1 MDKILVISDFP
12 DAQYKKDAGT
22 PALRLIMEA
31 LSRKYEVYLISPST
45 ENEGYPTISHQY
57 HIPALKGTDVISRK
71 IYPFRFYMK
80 AVDIA
85 AEIVAENDIK
95 LVYGAG
101 CLSTLVA
108 GYLTDSE
115 GIPSIGR
122 LFGTYLYPY
131 LKNPIRLLTKYEETW
146 AFKKSGC
153 TKYVITNDGTNGDIV
168 ARYFDIPGDRICFWT
183 NGVEIPPEAPP
194 RDDEKVRIISMARLD
209 GWKRVDRII
218 TAFLQLAADNKNVTL
233 DIVGDGPEREN
244 LKRIAF
250 KSHHLSKQ
258 IRFFGEVPRK
268 QALELLSGSDIFITT
283 NDYSN
288 VSNSLL
294 EAMAA
299 GKCVVALDTGATSDF
314 VEDGISG
321 LLSPNEE
328 TIKKDLRYAIHNK
341 SARERFGKDAK
352 DYIRHNFSSWDERI
366 AKEVDL
372 CARLIS
378 P

>member
-22 PALRLIMEA
+22 PALRMIMEA
-31 LSRKYEVYLISPST
+31 LSKKYEVHLISPST
-45 ENEGYPTISHQY
+45 ENEGYPMVARQH
-57 HIPALKGTDVISRK
+57 HVPANTGRGILSRK
-71 IYPFRFYMK
+71 LYPFRFYMR
-80 AVDIA
+80 AVDFSS
-85 AEIVAENDIK
+85 EILMEEDIK
-95 LVYGAG
+95 LIYGAG

-108 GYLTDSE
+108 GYLTDST

-122 LFGTYLYPY
+122 LFGTYLFPH
-131 LKNPIRLLTKYEETW
+131 LNNPVRLLTKYEEKW
-146 AFKKSGC
+146 AFTKSGC
-153 TKYVITNDGTNGDIV
+153 TEYVITNDGTKGDVV
-168 ARYFDIPGDRICFWT
+168 ARQFGIPDDRVHFWT
-183 NGVEIPPEAPP
+183 NGVEVPQGSSPHN
-194 RDDEKVRIISMARLD
+194 DEKVRIISMARLD
-209 GWKRVDRII
+209 KWKRVDRII
-218 TAFLQLAADNKNVTL
+218 TAFLSIAADNKNVNL
-233 DIVGDGPEREN
+233 DIIGDGPEREN
-244 LKRIAF
+244 LQRIAF

-258 IRFFGEVPRK
+258 IHFFGEVPRK
-268 QALELLSGSDIFITT
+268 KALEMLADSDIFITT

-321 LLSPNEE
+321 LLAPNEE
-328 TIKKDLRYAIHNK
+328 AIEKDLRYAIHNK

-352 DYIRHNFSSWDERI
+352 DYIRHNFTSWDERI